1 MNAFKCEVVVGK
13 NGRIEVPVS
22 DLPEG
27 ATIEAIFLMKSKA
40 IGLESSDQYEVLTA
54 KDKVVF
60 KEISPNVLTWE
71 ELSQRIDAVG
81 EDPEQPSLQ
90 EISQIVKELRK
101 SRKASW
107 ELQ

>member
-27 ATIEAIFLMKSKA
+27 VTIEAIFVIKPNA
-40 IGLESSDQYEVLTA
+40 IGLESSDRDEVLVT
-54 KDKVVF
+54 KNEIVS
-60 KEISPNVLTWE
+60 KEISPNVMTWE
-71 ELSQRIDAVG
+71 ELSQRIDAAG

-90 EISQIVKELRK
+90 EISEIVKELRK
-101 SRKASW
+101 SRRAA
-107 ELQ
+107 

>member
-27 ATIEAIFLMKSKA
+27 ATIEAIFLIKPNS
-40 IGLESSDQYEVLTA
+40 IGLESSDQDEVLMT
-54 KDKVVF
+54 KDEIF
-60 KEISPNVLTWE
+60 IKEISPNVLTWE
-71 ELSQRIDAVG
+71 ELSQRIDAAG

-90 EISQIVKELRK
+90 EISEIVKELRK
-101 SRKASW
+101 SRRAA
-107 ELQ
+107 